1 MYDSLNE
8 PFSQVPDIYF
18 SNSWFPWRWV
28 SMKVNVHREGK
39 KKLSFHG
46 ESEFPQKVALNEL
59 SQVNVDEFIK
69 LLIS

>member
-1 MYDSLNE
+1 
-8 PFSQVPDIYF
+8 
-18 SNSWFPWRWV
+18 
-28 SMKVNVHREGK
+28 MKVNVHREGK